1 MKALD
6 VFVQTKREITMTKLI
21 LTTTA
26 TFFALATSG
35 IAMSGGAAE
44 LDSNGDGMLSVTEV
58 QAVYP
63 DLTAEQFS
71 AMDLN
76 ANGALDDNEVEA
88 AQAAGTMPAAPSEG

>member
-1 MKALD
+1 
-6 VFVQTKREITMTKLI
+6 MTKLI

-26 TFFALATSG
+26 AFLAFTTSG
-35 IAMSGGAAE
+35 IAMSDGAAE

-63 DLTAEQFS
+63 DLTADQFS

-76 ANGALDDNEVEA
+76 ADGALDDAEVEA